1 MPLSEEVLRTLQI
14 YIFFFERSGVK
25 LAVRSQQMPY
35 IATVDNVARRAEPN
49 NQAIVMKH
57 IIKERMQKTLSQVNG
72 CPQRDRSETEWYGG
86 VQTFMWMCEDNIVS
100 NVLIVAFM
108 LYSFFH

>member
-1 MPLSEEVLRTLQI
+1 MPLSEDVLRTLQI

-49 NQAIVMKH
+49 NQATVIETYLM
-57 IIKERMQKTLSQVNG
+57 KERMQNTLSQVNG
-72 CPQRDRSETEWYGG
+72 CPQEICRKPNGMGECRPLCGCVKTTSC
-86 VQTFMWMCEDNIVS
+86 QMF
-100 NVLIVAFM
+100 
-108 LYSFFH
+108 

>member
-49 NQAIVMKH
+49 NQAIVIETYYEGMNAEN
-57 IIKERMQKTLSQVNG
+57 IIPS
-72 CPQRDRSETEWYGG
+72 
-86 VQTFMWMCEDNIVS
+86 
-100 NVLIVAFM
+100 
-108 LYSFFH
+108 

>member
-49 NQAIVMKH
+49 N
-57 IIKERMQKTLSQVNG
+57 
-72 CPQRDRSETEWYGG
+72 
-86 VQTFMWMCEDNIVS
+86 
-100 NVLIVAFM
+100 
-108 LYSFFH
+108 